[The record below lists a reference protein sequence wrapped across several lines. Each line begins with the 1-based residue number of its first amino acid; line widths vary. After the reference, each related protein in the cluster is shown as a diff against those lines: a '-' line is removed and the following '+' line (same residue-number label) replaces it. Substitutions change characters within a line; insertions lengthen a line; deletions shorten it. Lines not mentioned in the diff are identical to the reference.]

1 MSPFQIRII
10 LMKSIGR
17 EISVKYIQDL
27 CVENCKMLMKDLKA
41 ERNENANPV
50 HAWEGDGVHCSGT
63 MNLLQRDRQIHRQ
76 TRKLKYNPSMIPLF
90 AKKHNHPRNCPWI
103 YGLERYISTLEQRLS
118 IGKKTGN
125 EIWRY
130 TQVLCCIYI
139 LSFL

>member
-1 MSPFQIRII
+1 MFPFQIRII
-10 LMKSIGR
+10 LMKSTGR
-17 EISVKYIQDL
+17 EVSVKYIQDL

-41 ERNENANPV
+41 ERNENANHV
-50 HAWEGDGVHCSGT
+50 HAWEGDRVHCSGT
-63 MNLLQRDRQIHRQ
+63 MNLLQRDRQIH
-76 TRKLKYNPSMIPLF
+76 THTCKLKYNPSMMPLF

-130 TQVLCCIYI
+130 TQVLCCTCI